1 MIKITSYGH
10 SCFKIEN
17 ENLSIVIDPFYDD
30 SVPGL
35 VFPNNVT
42 AHYVFISHQHR
53 DHAAREYI
61 NIVKTN
67 KTIKYEE
74 YLLPHDHEKGCK
86 RGMVYGRIFYF
97 DRLSFAHLG
106 DIGDISDPS
115 ILKPFMNVDVLFVPI
130 NGTFTIS
137 SQEAKKL
144 VDICHPRLVIPMHYE
159 NKVLGTGYPD
169 DHQIE
174 IFKTLFPN
182 YLEVKNNTVIVD
194 EHLFS
199 YRALI
204 FENE

>member
-10 SCFKIEN
+10 SCFKIEDD
-17 ENLSIVIDPFYDD
+17 NLSIVIDPFYND

-53 DHAAREYI
+53 DHAAREYVSI
-61 NIVKTN
+61 IKTD

-74 YLLPHDHEKGCK
+74 YLLPHDHEKGRK
-86 RGMVYGRIFYF
+86 RGMVYGRIFHF
-97 DRLSFAHLG
+97 NHFSFAHLG
-106 DIGDISDPS
+106 DIGDISDS
-115 ILKPFMNVDVLFVPI
+115 LILKHFIGVDVLFVPI
-130 NGTFTIS
+130 NGVFTIS

-144 VDICHPRLVIPMHYE
+144 VDFCHPRLVIPMHYE
-159 NKVLGTGYPD
+159 NKLCGTGYPD
-169 DHQIE
+169 DHQIDE
-174 IFKTLFPN
+174 FKKIFPD
-182 YLEVKNNTVIVD
+182 YLEVKNNAVIVD
-194 EHLFS
+194 KHLFS